1 MKADIILLQRQNHT
15 RGFLLDEE
23 SNKASRLA
31 YDFESEE
38 GEDTSFM
45 LSCLDSINKCME
57 NLDVNKFTDVA
68 QVYIPSN
75 VLRFINQ
82 GSWKYWL
89 FHHAMAD
96 GTELS
101 EKARNIVTEFATNLG
116 SYMCFYIFK
125 DIRDC
130 YISEE
135 TQKSPYKMRKISD
148 KRKGLFY
155 LIQEATKVMDVVC
168 PKEKKVSP
176 TINIVDQKI

>member
-1 MKADIILLQRQNHT
+1 MKADIILLQRQTHS
-15 RGFLLDEE
+15 RGFILDEE
-23 SNKASRLA
+23 TNRASRLA
-31 YDFESEE
+31 FDFESEE
-38 GEDTSFM
+38 GEETSFM

-57 NLDVNKFTDVA
+57 HIDVNKFTDVA

-82 GSWKYWL
+82 GIWKYWL
-89 FHHAMAD
+89 FNKTMAD

-101 EKARNIVTEFATNLG
+101 SKAIDIVKEFADNLRNG
-116 SYMCFYIFK
+116 MCYYVLR

-135 TQKSPYKMRKISD
+135 TQKSPYKMRKVSN
-148 KRKGLFY
+148 KRKSLFY
-155 LIQEATKVMDVVC
+155 LVQQATATMDVVC

-176 TINIVDQKI
+176 TINIVD